1 MKKIIPLLTLLL
13 CSTVLMAQNFPYEAA
28 SQAELDMKSYD
39 KDTSANAVV
48 LNEYGRSEIKAT
60 VSGDIRMTYE
70 YHVKIKIFNQKA
82 FRHGTIEL
90 HLANNE
96 DNSLADELDN
106 LVAMTTYKDDNGT
119 IQVAKLDKKDIY
131 KTRYNKFVTVVKFA
145 MPGLRDGCVIDYQ
158 YITISPFFDHL
169 HSWAFQGALPK
180 INTTYEARIP
190 GFWTYN
196 VSLRGPLKLSKSS
209 SDVERSCF
217 SSYGATCDCLKLDY
231 AMTDVPA
238 FIIEEHMSS
247 PKNYLAALNFDLIE
261 YSNLRTG
268 AKTRVTKEWNDVDRT
283 LKDKTEFGAQLKK
296 IDAVKEHI
304 PLALLNIPDS
314 TQKAKALYT
323 WVQKWFKW
331 NNFIGIYSLD
341 GIKKA
346 IEAHTGSVAD
356 INITLVN
363 ALNAA
368 GLNANAVLLSTREH
382 GFINKLYP
390 VIGEFDYVVARV
402 TIGDKSWFMDA
413 SDPLLPFGMLSM
425 RCLNDQGRVFSL
437 DKPSF
442 WVDMDTKQRRI
453 NTMTLDLT
461 LHDDGKLKGKWS
473 HFSQGYDAYLKRR
486 AIKKFNSTDEY
497 VESVA
502 GQTGRVKILKSDIP
516 NIDSLDNP
524 INEDYDIELDV
535 RGNLKADRFVINP
548 YIFDQIKIN
557 PFRLKERS
565 YPVDMGMPSED
576 RYIVVLHVPAQYVIE
591 NKFPNQTLS
600 ISDKDGL
607 FATSFDVNE
616 TTYTFSSIVKLPNTI
631 YPVSEYP
638 YLKEFFSKII
648 LAEKSNITFRK
659 R

>member
-1 MKKIIPLLTLLL
+1 MKKIIPLLALLL
-13 CSTVLMAQNFPYEAA
+13 CSTILMAQNFPYEAA
-28 SQAELDMKSYD
+28 TQAELDMKSYD

-48 LNEYGRSEIKAT
+48 LNEYGKAEIMSISAG
-60 VSGDIRMTYE
+60 SIRMTYE

-82 FRHGTIEL
+82 FSSGTVEL
-90 HLANNE
+90 HLLNNE
-96 DNSLADELDN
+96 DNSFADELDN
-106 LVAMTTYKDDNGT
+106 IAAMTTYKDDGGI
-119 IQVAKLDKKDIY
+119 IQVVKLDKKDIY
-131 KTRYNKFVTVVKFA
+131 KTRYNKYGTTVKFA
-145 MPGLRDGCVIDYQ
+145 MPGLHDGCVIEYQ
-158 YITISPFFDHL
+158 YIIISPFFDHL
-169 HSWAFQGALPK
+169 HSWAFQGGLPK

-196 VSLRGPLKLSKSS
+196 VALRGPLKLSKSS
-209 SDVERSCF
+209 SDVERDCF
-217 SSYGATCDCLKLDY
+217 SSHGATCDCLKLDY
-231 AMTDVPA
+231 AMNDVPA
-238 FIIEEHMSS
+238 FIIEEHMNS

-261 YSNLRTG
+261 YTNLSTG
-268 AKTRVTKEWNDVDRT
+268 VKTKVTKEWNDVDRT
-283 LKDKTEFGAQLKK
+283 LKDKTEFGNQLKK
-296 IDAVKEHI
+296 KDAVKEHI
-304 PLALLNIPDS
+304 PPEILNIADS
-314 TQKAKALYT
+314 TQKAKAIYT

-356 INITLVN
+356 INLTLVN

-368 GLNANAVLLSTREH
+368 GLNTNAVLLSTREH

-390 VIGEFDYVVARV
+390 VIGDFDYVVARV
-402 TIGDKSWFMDA
+402 TIGDKNWFMDA
-413 SDPLLPFGMLSM
+413 TDQLLPFGMLPLK
-425 RCLNDQGRVFSL
+425 CLNDQGRVFSM

-461 LHDDGKLKGKWS
+461 LHDDGKLKGKWN
-473 HFSQGYDAYLKRR
+473 HFSQGYDAYLKRK
-486 AIKKFNSTDEY
+486 AIKKFNSIDEY

-502 GQTGRVKILKSDIP
+502 GQIGRVKILRSDIQ
-516 NIDSLDNP
+516 NIDSLESP
-524 INEDYDIELDV
+524 VNEDYDIELDV
-535 RGNLKADRFVINP
+535 RGNLKGDRFVINP

-557 PFRLKERS
+557 PFKLKERT

-576 RYIVVLHVPAQYVIE
+576 RYVVILHIPAQYVIE

-600 ISDKDGL
+600 LSDKDGL
-607 FATSFDVNE
+607 FATSFDENE
-616 TTYTFSSIVKLPNTI
+616 TTYTFSSIVKLSNAI
-631 YPVSEYP
+631 YPAGEYP

-648 LAEKSNITFRK
+648 LAEKSYITFRK